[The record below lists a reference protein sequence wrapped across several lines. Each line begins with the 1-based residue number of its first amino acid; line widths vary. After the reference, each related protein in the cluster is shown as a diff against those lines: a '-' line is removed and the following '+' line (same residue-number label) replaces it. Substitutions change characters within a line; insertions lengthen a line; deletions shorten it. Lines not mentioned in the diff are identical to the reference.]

1 MTKSLII
8 AGASGNL
15 GSGVLKILLT
25 KNYDNYFVFLRKGK
39 TLPIMDERIVLIEIN
54 DLAIEEDV
62 DSAFSRINPDKNTV
76 FYLFSSIGGYMGGKP
91 LWEYTV
97 RELDKILNLNL
108 LTSFLLCKYFAKL
121 VQQSLGGSI
130 CLTSALIS
138 IKPEQ
143 NKSLYGLSKSAL
155 NSMIKTFALEGRSI
169 NLSANVIA
177 PYIID
182 SPENREWVK
191 DTSTLITPEEIGEVV
206 HSLFNEYRV
215 FSGNIVELKQK
226 LNILNSTN

>member
-15 GSGVLKILLT
+15 GRGVLNLLLT
-25 KNYDNYFVFLRKGK
+25 KNYDQYYVFLRKGN
-39 TLPIMDERIVLIEIN
+39 TLQIMDDRIVIIETK
-54 DLAIEEDV
+54 DLAVEENV
-62 DSAFSRINPDKNTV
+62 ESAFRNISPDKNTV
-76 FYLFSSIGGYMGGKP
+76 FYLFSSIGGYIGGKP
-91 LWEYTV
+91 LWEYSV
-97 RELDKILNLNL
+97 QELDEILKLNLF
-108 LTSFLLCKYFAKL
+108 TSFLLCKYFAKL
-121 VQQSLGGSI
+121 VQQSLGGSV

-138 IKPEQ
+138 NKPEQ

-169 NLSANVIA
+169 NLSANAIA

-206 HSLFNEYRV
+206 HSLFADYRV
-215 FSGNIVELKQK
+215 VSGNIVELKQK
-226 LNILNSTN
+226 LNFINNTN